1 MVIRLTAIATLA
13 LSLVSGTSSAFA
25 QTVTGRISIPS
36 AFYESWP
43 VVNQTVRLVQLRE
56 LPQLMYDL
64 CREHDMQ
71 YRQLAEIW
79 YRVQRERRSGRYTA
93 LGLEQLASE
102 QAEITDSIIEL
113 FQWTADWMREGL
125 DALTLDEAFTG
136 IAARYEFEQ
145 IPPGEYA
152 LWAETSIAGVPHQWW
167 TEFTMASVALVTLD
181 LDRTVFAETGLPLS
195 CERFGFG
202 EWRSG
207 LGRLPERRW
216 MRSIQR

>member
-1 MVIRLTAIATLA
+1 MVIRIAVIATLA
-13 LSLVSGTSSAFA
+13 LSLVAGTPSVSA
-25 QTVTGRISIPS
+25 QTVRGKISIPT

-43 VVNQTVRLVQLRE
+43 AVNRTVRLVQLRE

-79 YRVQRERRSGRYTA
+79 YRIQRERRSGRYTA

-102 QAEITDSIIEL
+102 LAEITDSIIEL

-136 IAARYEFEQ
+136 SAARYEFLH

-152 LWAETSIAGVPHQWW
+152 LWAETSIAGVPYRWW
-167 TEFTMASVALVTLD
+167 TEFTMPPVALVTLD
-181 LDRTVFAETGLPLS
+181 LDQTVFAETGLPLS

-202 EWRSG
+202 EWRRG

-216 MRSIQR
+216 MRSIQW

>member
-1 MVIRLTAIATLA
+1 MVIRIAVIATLA
-13 LSLVSGTSSAFA
+13 LSLVAGTPSVFA
-25 QTVTGRISIPS
+25 QTVRGRISIPT

-43 VVNQTVRLVQLRE
+43 AVNRTVRLVQLRE

-79 YRVQRERRSGRYTA
+79 YRIQRERRSGRYTA

-102 QAEITDSIIEL
+102 LAEITDSIIEL

-136 IAARYEFEQ
+136 IAARYEFLQ

-152 LWAETSIAGVPHQWW
+152 LWAETSIAGVPYRWW
-167 TEFTMASVALVTLD
+167 TEFTMPPAALVTLD
-181 LDRTVFAETGLPLS
+181 LGQAVFAETGLPLS

-202 EWRSG
+202 EWRRG
-207 LGRLPERRW
+207 LSRLPERRW
-216 MRSIQR
+216 MRSIQW